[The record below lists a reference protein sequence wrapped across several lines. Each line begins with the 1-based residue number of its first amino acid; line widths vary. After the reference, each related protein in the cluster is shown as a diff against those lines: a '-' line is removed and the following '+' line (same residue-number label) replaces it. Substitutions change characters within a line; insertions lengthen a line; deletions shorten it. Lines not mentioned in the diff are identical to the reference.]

1 MQMTIVKRISIY
13 IMCFFYIITGID
25 HFVNPD
31 YYLSIVPPYLNFHY
45 ELVLISGFFEILFG
59 FGLLTKYRKQSAI
72 GLILLLIAIFPA
84 NLFLI
89 QSEEA
94 QIALNIDK
102 NTAIIRA
109 PFQLL
114 FLTIAYWHSK

>member
-1 MQMTIVKRISIY
+1 
-13 IMCFFYIITGID
+13 MCFFYIITGID

-59 FGLLTKYRKQSAI
+59 FGLLTKYRKQAAI
-72 GLILLLIAIFPA
+72 GLIFLLIAVFPA

-94 QIALNIDK
+94 QIALNINK
-102 NTAIIRA
+102 NLAIIRA

-114 FLTIAYWHSK
+114 FIAIAYWHSK

>member
-1 MQMTIVKRISIY
+1 MTIFKRISIY
-13 IMCFFYIITGID
+13 IMCFFYIIIGID
-25 HFVNPD
+25 HFINPD
-31 YYLSIVPPYLNFHY
+31 YYLSIVPSYLNFHY

-72 GLILLLIAIFPA
+72 GLILLLIAVFPA

-94 QIALNIDK
+94 QIALNIDT
-102 NTAIIRA
+102 NAAIIRA

-114 FLTIAYWHSK
+114 FLAIAYWHSK

>member
-1 MQMTIVKRISIY
+1 MQMTIFKRISIY
-13 IMCFFYIITGID
+13 IMCFFYIIIGID
-25 HFVNPD
+25 HFINPD
-31 YYLSIVPPYLNFHY
+31 YYLSIVPSYLNFHY

-72 GLILLLIAIFPA
+72 GLILLLIAVFPA

-89 QSEEA
+89 QNEEA
-94 QIALNIDK
+94 QIALNIDT

-114 FLTIAYWHSK
+114 FLAIAYWHSK